1 MTGIFLCNGCSCD
14 ERSVEAADGWW
25 WPAAQTP
32 RALEIMRHMPHVL
45 PFEQRV
51 MLFRQWVGTEHARCA
66 GLRTHLTI
74 RRTHVIEDTLNAL
87 G

>member
-1 MTGIFLCNGCSCD
+1 
-14 ERSVEAADGWW
+14 
-25 WPAAQTP
+25 
-32 RALEIMRHMPHVL
+32 MRHMPHVL

-66 GLRTHLTI
+66 ELRTHLTI